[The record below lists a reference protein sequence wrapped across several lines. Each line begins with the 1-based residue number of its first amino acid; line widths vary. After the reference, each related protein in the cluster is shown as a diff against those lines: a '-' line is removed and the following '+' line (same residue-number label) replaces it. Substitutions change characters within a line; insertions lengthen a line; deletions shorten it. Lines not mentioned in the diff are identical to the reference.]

1 MAGGDGMG
9 RLNEKVQEYIAVL
22 ERQRKLSENTI
33 RAYQRDLAQL
43 VDFAREK
50 GLTDWGR
57 LSTRDARYFP
67 ARMHQKGLSGHSIR
81 RTLSACRGYYR
92 YLLQQQ
98 SGGVNPFEGVRA
110 PKSAKKLPET
120 LSVDELNTLLAPHD
134 GTLLSMRDHAM
145 LELFYSSGLRL
156 SELASLDKY
165 SVDLAQRQVKVVGK
179 GNKQRLVPVGRMAI
193 KAIRKWLDNRPQM
206 AHPQEVAM
214 FVNQAGH
221 RISARGIQYR
231 MNQWAKQR
239 GINRKVH
246 PHMLRHS
253 FASHVLESS
262 GDLRAVQEMLGHSD
276 ITTTQIYTHLDF
288 QHLAEVYDQAH
299 PRAKKARKSRDS

>member
-1 MAGGDGMG
+1 MNDQ
-9 RLNEKVQEYIAVL
+9 VQEYITAI
-22 ERQRKLSENTI
+22 ERQRKLSENTV

-50 GLTDWGR
+50 GLTDWR
-57 LSTRDARYFP
+57 KLSIRDARYFP

-81 RTLSACRGYYR
+81 RALSACRGYYR

-98 SGGVNPFEGVRA
+98 PDGVNPFEGVSA

-120 LSVDELNTLLAPHD
+120 LSVDELSTLLAQHD
-134 GTLLSMRDHAM
+134 GTLPSRRDHAM

-156 SELASLDKY
+156 SELASLDKH
-165 SVDLAQRQVKVVGK
+165 SVDLAQGQVKVMGK
-179 GNKQRLVPVGRMAI
+179 GSKQRLVPVGRMAM
-193 KAIRKWLDNRPQM
+193 KAIRSWLEHRPQM
-206 AHPQEVAM
+206 AHPEEAAL

-221 RISARGIQYR
+221 RISVRGIQYR
-231 MNQWAKQR
+231 LDRWATQR
-239 GINRKVH
+239 GINRRVH

-276 ITTTQIYTHLDF
+276 IATTQVYTHLDF
-288 QHLAEVYDQAH
+288 QHLAKVYDQAH
-299 PRAKKARKSRDS
+299 PRAKKRRKPRNS